1 MLFQKLKSS
10 GNSISDQ
17 LSNEKGLA
25 SRKSKTKTNSIQTL
39 VQLYVNFIILSVD
52 WFLMRQNVDFF
63 FEFFFI
69 YAKCQISQQKI
80 KFLTNIEFEIEVIH
94 DFVSVQRKNNS
105 DKVFKFFV
113 CLMYW
118 QEVLILLSDILF
130 LLVFLLGT
138 APVLL

>member
-52 WFLMRQNVDFF
+52 
-63 FEFFFI
+63 
-69 YAKCQISQQKI
+69 
-80 KFLTNIEFEIEVIH
+80 
-94 DFVSVQRKNNS
+94 
-105 DKVFKFFV
+105 
-113 CLMYW
+113 
-118 QEVLILLSDILF
+118 
-130 LLVFLLGT
+130 
-138 APVLL
+138 